1 MRRVLK
7 RPKMATN
14 IMTAAVVLAAGATP
28 AAAKLV
34 QFRSPSSNIG
44 CVGDTARA
52 NNVVRCDIASRNWAP
67 PRRPAGCTLDWGQ
80 GLRVERTGR
89 ARFVCAGDTALN
101 RGRVLAYGTRM
112 AVGAI
117 VCTSR
122 RSGLTCVNLRGHG
135 FTLSRQGYRR
145 F

>member
-1 MRRVLK
+1 MLR
-7 RPKMATN
+7 
-14 IMTAAVVLAAGATP
+14 IAVIGVSALLVAGVTP

-34 QFRSPSSNIG
+34 QFRTPSSNIG
-44 CVGDTARA
+44 CVGETARA
-52 NNVVRCDIASRNWAP
+52 GNIVRCDIATRGWSP

-80 GLRVERTGR
+80 GLFVERTGR

-101 RGRVLAYGTRM
+101 RGRVLAYGTRI
-112 AVGAI
+112 AVGGI

-122 RSGLTCVNLRGHG
+122 RSGLTCVNLQRHG

>member
-1 MRRVLK
+1 VRLR
-7 RPKMATN
+7 RPKPAT
-14 IMTAAVVLAAGATP
+14 IAAVAVAVLAVGATP

-34 QFRSPSSNIG
+34 QFRTPSSNIG
-44 CVGDTARA
+44 CVGETTRA
-52 NNVVRCDIASRNWAP
+52 DNVVRCDIATRNWSP
-67 PRRPAGCTLDWGQ
+67 PRRPAACTLDWGQ
-80 GLRVERTGR
+80 GLLVERTGR

-101 RGRVLAYGTRM
+101 RGRVVAYGRRV

-122 RSGLTCVNLRGHG
+122 RSGLTCVNLQGHG

>member
-1 MRRVLK
+1 
-7 RPKMATN
+7 MAA
-14 IMTAAVVLAAGATP
+14 IGVAAAVVLGAGAAP

-34 QFRSPSSNIG
+34 QFRTPSSNIG
-44 CVGDTARA
+44 CVGETARA
-52 NNVVRCDIASRNWAP
+52 DNVVRCDIATRSWSP
-67 PRRPAGCTLDWGQ
+67 PRRPKGCTLDWGQ
-80 GLRVERTGR
+80 GLVVERTGR

-101 RGRVLAYGTRM
+101 RGRFLAYGTRI

-122 RSGLTCVNLRGHG
+122 RTGLRCVNVQGHG
-135 FTLSRQGYRR
+135 FTLNRLGYRR

>member
-1 MRRVLK
+1 MTPRR
-7 RPKMATN
+7 RIGAA
-14 IMTAAVVLAAGATP
+14 AAVAILLGVIATAP
-28 AAAKLV
+28 AMAKLV
-34 QFRSPSSNIG
+34 SFRTPSSNIG
-44 CVGDTARA
+44 CVGETARA
-52 NNVVRCDIASRNWAP
+52 DNLVRCDIAKRDWSP

-80 GLRVERTGR
+80 GLTLERTGR

-101 RGRVLAYGTRM
+101 RGRVVAYGTRITI
-112 AVGAI
+112 GGI

-122 RSGLTCVNLRGHG
+122 RSGLTCVNVQGHG

>member
-1 MRRVLK
+1 V
-7 RPKMATN
+7 AA
-14 IMTAAVVLAAGATP
+14 IVVTAAVVLAAGAAP

-34 QFRSPSSNIG
+34 QFRTPSSNIG
-44 CVGDTARA
+44 CVGETFRA
-52 NNVVRCDIASRNWAP
+52 DNVVRCDIATRNWSP
-67 PRRPAGCTLDWGQ
+67 PRRPKGCTLDWGQ
-80 GLRVERTGR
+80 GLVVERTGR

-101 RGRVLAYGTRM
+101 RGRVLAYGTRV

-122 RSGLTCVNLRGHG
+122 RTGLRCVNFQGHG